1 MSIVAVSRM
10 FSRSCQSYS
19 IIRPYLGLLTVTWWR
34 QFWRILAQYLKNSK
48 RRNLSDFKLG
58 GLKIPTKRFRHN
70 PLMQNAGG
78 NKSSYKL
85 NKPETVSF

>member
-34 QFWRILAQYLKNSK
+34 QFWRSIQYLKNSK
-48 RRNLSDFKLG
+48 RRNLNDFMLG
-58 GLKIPTKRFRHN
+58 GLKIPTKRFSHN